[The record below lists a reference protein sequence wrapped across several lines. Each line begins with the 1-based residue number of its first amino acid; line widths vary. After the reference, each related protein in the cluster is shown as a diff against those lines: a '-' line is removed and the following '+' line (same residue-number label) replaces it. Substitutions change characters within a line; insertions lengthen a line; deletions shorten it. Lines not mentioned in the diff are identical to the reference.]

1 MKSNLHKDDI
11 NQVIMGVATYNQ
23 DAQSVA
29 DKILLTRLNGFK
41 GVSVFSYDAHKNNL
55 EWFKPVTKV
64 LGGGPYD

>member
-1 MKSNLHKDDI
+1 
-11 NQVIMGVATYNQ
+11 MGVATYNQ

-55 EWFKPVTKV
+55 EWFQPVIEA
-64 LGGGPYD
+64 LGVTNYD